1 MIDNMFSLS
10 FYFRAV
16 LNSLARKIRLS
27 YAAKNVLQA
36 FMGTGYEKSNRI
48 Y

>member
-27 YAAKNVLQA
+27 FAATKCLQV
-36 FMGTGYEKSNRI
+36 FMETGYEKSNRI